1 MFPLLKGHSMST
13 RFSRHALGCAMLACS
28 ALTAM
33 QAAHARE
40 TGPIDARAVWTER
53 SLSACRSEQS
63 HTAPDVCLLRTM
75 QRAGARPQAI
85 AAARM
90 LVKANKAGFIS
101 AWRPLGK
108 AALATVTYPF
118 RANTNEGSLLIGSDG
133 AAIDVDEDAVR
144 EEDRATA
151 AWRAFSAAHPDAAPF
166 APADFIGGTATDD
179 GGQRLLFSTPL
190 KSCLACA
197 DDGAL
202 LVAYT
207 VDKAGVV
214 LERELLTI
222 K

>member
-1 MFPLLKGHSMST
+1 MPT
-13 RFSRHALGCAMLACS
+13 RFSRHAFGCAVLACS
-28 ALTAM
+28 ALSTM

-53 SLSACRSEQS
+53 SLSACRSGQS
-63 HTAPDVCLLRTM
+63 HSAPDVCLLRTM

-108 AALATVTYPF
+108 VALATVTYPF

-133 AAIDVDEDAVR
+133 AAIDVDEDSVR
-144 EEDRATA
+144 EEDRATP
-151 AWRAFSAAHPDAAPF
+151 AWRAFTAAHPDAVPF
-166 APADFIGGTATDD
+166 APADFVGSTATDD

-190 KSCLACA
+190 KSCHACV

-207 VDKAGVV
+207 VDKAGIV

>member
-1 MFPLLKGHSMST
+1 MPT
-13 RFSRHALGCAMLACS
+13 RFSRHAFGCAVLACS
-28 ALTAM
+28 ALSTM

-53 SLSACRSEQS
+53 SLSACRSGQS
-63 HTAPDVCLLRTM
+63 HSAPDVCLLRTM

-108 AALATVTYPF
+108 VALATVTYPF

-133 AAIDVDEDAVR
+133 AAIDVDEDSVR
-144 EEDRATA
+144 EEDRATP
-151 AWRAFSAAHPDAAPF
+151 AWRAFTAAHPDSVPF
-166 APADFIGGTATDD
+166 APADFVGSTATDD

-190 KSCLACA
+190 KSCHACA

-202 LVAYT
+202 LVAYM
-207 VDKAGVV
+207 VDKAGIV

>member
-1 MFPLLKGHSMST
+1 MST
-13 RFSRHALGCAMLACS
+13 RFSRHVAGCAILAVS
-28 ALTAM
+28 GLAAM
-33 QAAHARE
+33 QAAHALE
-40 TGPIDARAVWTER
+40 TGPIDARAVWQER

-63 HTAPDVCLLRTM
+63 HSAPDVCLLRTM
-75 QRAGARPQAI
+75 QRSGARPQAL

-133 AAIDVDEDAVR
+133 AAIDVDEDTVR
-144 EEDRATA
+144 EEDRTTP
-151 AWRAFSAAHPDAAPF
+151 AWRAFAAAHPDAVPF
-166 APADFIGGTATDD
+166 APADFVGSTAADD

-190 KSCLACA
+190 KSCHACA

-207 VDKAGVV
+207 VDKAGIVR
-214 LERELLTI
+214 EREILTI

>member
-1 MFPLLKGHSMST
+1 MST
-13 RFSRHALGCAMLACS
+13 RFSRHVAGCAILAVS
-28 ALTAM
+28 GLAAM
-33 QAAHARE
+33 QAAHALE
-40 TGPIDARAVWTER
+40 AGPIDARAVWQER

-63 HTAPDVCLLRTM
+63 HSAPDVCLLRTM
-75 QRAGARPQAI
+75 QRSGARPQAL

-133 AAIDVDEDAVR
+133 AAIDVDEDTVR
-144 EEDRATA
+144 EEDRATP
-151 AWRAFSAAHPDAAPF
+151 AWRAFAAAHPDAVPF
-166 APADFIGGTATDD
+166 APADFIGSTATDE

-190 KSCLACA
+190 KSCHACA

-207 VDKAGVV
+207 LDKAGIVR
-214 LERELLTI
+214 ERQLLTI
-222 K
+222 R

>member
-1 MFPLLKGHSMST
+1 MPT
-13 RFSRHALGCAMLACS
+13 RFFRHVFCCAVLALSNLA
-28 ALTAM
+28 AA
-33 QAAHARE
+33 QAASLLPIC
-40 TGPIDARAVWTER
+40 PIDARFVWQER

-63 HTAPDVCLLRTM
+63 PTAPDVCLLRTM
-75 QRAGARPQAI
+75 QRSGARPQAI

-118 RANTNEGSLLIGSDG
+118 RANTNEGTLLIGSDG
-133 AAIDVDEDAVR
+133 AAIDVDEGSVR
-144 EEDRATA
+144 EEDRATP
-151 AWRAFSAAHPDAAPF
+151 AWRAFAAAHPDSVPF
-166 APADFIGGTATDD
+166 APGDFVGSTATDD

-190 KSCLACA
+190 MTCHACA
-197 DDGAL
+197 EDGAL

-207 VDKAGVV
+207 VDKAGIV
-214 LERELLTI
+214 RDRQLLTI

>member
-1 MFPLLKGHSMST
+1 MRT
-13 RFSRHALGCAMLACS
+13 RFFRHLAGCATLAFS
-28 ALTAM
+28 ALAGA
-33 QAAHARE
+33 QAASLPPI
-40 TGPIDARAVWTER
+40 GPIDARAVWQER

-63 HTAPDVCLLRTM
+63 QTAPDVCLLRSM
-75 QRAGARPQAI
+75 QRYHAHPQAI

-108 AALATVTYPF
+108 ATLATVTYPF
-118 RANTNEGSLLIGSDG
+118 RANTNEGSLLIGSNG

-151 AWRAFSAAHPDAAPF
+151 AWRAFAAAHPDSVPF
-166 APADFIGGTATDD
+166 APADFVGSTATDD
-179 GGQRLLFSTPL
+179 GGQRLLFSTPM
-190 KSCLACA
+190 KSCHACA

-207 VDKAGVV
+207 LDKAGVV
-214 LERELLTI
+214 RERELLTI

>member
-1 MFPLLKGHSMST
+1 MPT
-13 RFSRHALGCAMLACS
+13 RFSRHVAGCAILAVS
-28 ALTAM
+28 GITAM
-33 QAAHARE
+33 QAAHALE
-40 TGPIDARAVWTER
+40 TGAIDARAVWQER

-75 QRAGARPQAI
+75 ERSGARPQAI

-90 LVKANKAGFIS
+90 LVKADKAGFIS

-118 RANTNEGSLLIGSDG
+118 RANTNEGTLLIGSDG
-133 AAIDVDEDAVR
+133 VAIDVDEGSVR

-151 AWRAFSAAHPDAAPF
+151 AWRAFVAAHPDAVPF
-166 APADFIGGTATDD
+166 APADFVGSTATDD

-190 KSCLACA
+190 KSCHACA
-197 DDGAL
+197 EDGAL

-207 VDKAGVV
+207 LDKAGVV

>member
-1 MFPLLKGHSMST
+1 
-13 RFSRHALGCAMLACS
+13 MLTLSSLA
-28 ALTAM
+28 AA
-33 QAAHARE
+33 QAAGLPPI
-40 TGPIDARAVWTER
+40 GPVDARAVWQER

-63 HTAPDVCLLRTM
+63 PTAPDVCLLRTM
-75 QRAGARPQAI
+75 QRSGARPQAI

-118 RANTNEGSLLIGSDG
+118 RANTNEGTLLIGSDG
-133 AAIDVDEDAVR
+133 AAIDVDEGSVR
-144 EEDRATA
+144 EEDRATP
-151 AWRAFSAAHPDAAPF
+151 AWQAFTAAHPDAVPF
-166 APADFIGGTATDD
+166 APAEFVGSTATGD
-179 GGQRLLFSTPL
+179 GGQSVLFSTPL
-190 KSCLACA
+190 KSCHACA

-207 VDKAGVV
+207 LDKAGSVR
-214 LERELLTI
+214 ERQLLTI

>member
-1 MFPLLKGHSMST
+1 MST
-13 RFSRHALGCAMLACS
+13 RFSRHVAGCAILAVS
-28 ALTAM
+28 GLAAM
-33 QAAHARE
+33 QVAHALE
-40 TGPIDARAVWTER
+40 AGPIDARAVWQER

-63 HTAPDVCLLRTM
+63 HSAPDVCLLRTM
-75 QRAGARPQAI
+75 QRSGARPQAL

-90 LVKANKAGFIS
+90 LVKANKGGFIS

-133 AAIDVDEDAVR
+133 AAIDVDEDTVR
-144 EEDRATA
+144 EEDRATPP
-151 AWRAFSAAHPDAAPF
+151 WRAFAAAHPDAVPF
-166 APADFIGGTATDD
+166 APADFVGSTATDD

-190 KSCLACA
+190 KSCHACA

-202 LVAYT
+202 LIACT
-207 VDKAGVV
+207 VDKAGIVR
-214 LERELLTI
+214 EREILTI

>member
-1 MFPLLKGHSMST
+1 MPT
-13 RFSRHALGCAMLACS
+13 PFSRHALRCAVFALAS
-28 ALTAM
+28 VAGLQTA
-33 QAAHARE
+33 QAQQF
-40 TGPIDARAVWTER
+40 GPIDARAVWTER

-63 HTAPDVCLLRTM
+63 STAPDVCLLRTM

-90 LVKANKAGFIS
+90 LVKADKAGFIS

-133 AAIDVDEDAVR
+133 AAIDVDEGSLR
-144 EEDRATA
+144 EEDRATP
-151 AWRAFSAAHPDAAPF
+151 AWRAFAAAHPDAVPF
-166 APADFIGGTATDD
+166 APADFVGSTATAD
-179 GGQRLLFSTPL
+179 GGQSVLFSTPL
-190 KSCLACA
+190 KSCHACA

-202 LVAYT
+202 LVAYAIDRDGI
-207 VDKAGVV
+207 VRGRK
-214 LERELLTI
+214 LLAI

>member
-1 MFPLLKGHSMST
+1 MST
-13 RFSRHALGCAMLACS
+13 RFSRRLLGCAVLALS
-28 ALTAM
+28 GLATA
-33 QAAHARE
+33 QAAGGRHI
-40 TGPIDARAVWTER
+40 GPIDARAVWQER
-53 SLSACRSEQS
+53 SLSACRSGQS
-63 HTAPDVCLLRTM
+63 PSAPDVCLLRTM
-75 QRAGARPQAI
+75 QRSGAHPQAI

-144 EEDRATA
+144 EEDRATP
-151 AWRAFSAAHPDAAPF
+151 AWQAFAAAHPDTVPF
-166 APADFIGGTATDD
+166 APAEFVGSTATSD
-179 GGQRLLFSTPL
+179 GGQSVLFSTPL
-190 KSCLACA
+190 ITCHACA
-197 DDGAL
+197 EDGAL

-207 VDKAGVV
+207 IDKAGIVR
-214 LERELLTI
+214 ERKLLTI

>member
-1 MFPLLKGHSMST
+1 MPT
-13 RFSRHALGCAMLACS
+13 RFSLHLAGCAILVLS
-28 ALTAM
+28 ALATM
-33 QAAHARE
+33 QAAHAQSQP
-40 TGPIDARAVWTER
+40 TGPIDARAVWQER
-53 SLSACRSEQS
+53 SLSACRNEQS
-63 HTAPDVCLLRTM
+63 QTAPDVCLLRTM
-75 QRAGARPQAI
+75 QRSGARPQAI

-144 EEDRATA
+144 EEDRATP
-151 AWRAFSAAHPDAAPF
+151 AWRAFAAAHPDAVPF
-166 APADFIGGTATDD
+166 APADFIGSTATDD

-190 KSCLACA
+190 KSCHACA
-197 DDGAL
+197 DDGSL
-202 LVAYT
+202 LVAYK
-207 VDKAGVV
+207 VDKAGIVR
-214 LERELLTI
+214 ERQLLTI

>member
-1 MFPLLKGHSMST
+1 MPT
-13 RFSRHALGCAMLACS
+13 RFSRHVAGCAVLAFS
-28 ALTAM
+28 ALASM
-33 QAAHARE
+33 QAAHAQSQPA
-40 TGPIDARAVWTER
+40 GPIDARAVWQER
-53 SLSACRSEQS
+53 PLSACRSEQS
-63 HTAPDVCLLRTM
+63 QTAPDVCLLRTM
-75 QRAGARPQAI
+75 QRSGARPQAI

-90 LVKANKAGFIS
+90 LVKADKAGFIS

-144 EEDRATA
+144 EEDRATP
-151 AWRAFSAAHPDAAPF
+151 AWRAFAAAHPDAVPF
-166 APADFIGGTATDD
+166 APADFIGSTATAD

-190 KSCLACA
+190 KSCHACA

-207 VDKAGVV
+207 LDKAGVV

>member
-1 MFPLLKGHSMST
+1 MST
-13 RFSRHALGCAMLACS
+13 RFSRHLIRCAVLACC
-28 ALTAM
+28 ALTSP
-33 QAAHARE
+33 QAALALE
-40 TGPIDARAVWTER
+40 TGPVDARAVWQER

-63 HTAPDVCLLRTM
+63 SAAPEVCLLRSM
-75 QRAGARPQAI
+75 QRYGARPQAV

-90 LVKANKAGFIS
+90 LVKAGKAGFIS
-101 AWRPLGK
+101 AWRPLDK

-144 EEDRATA
+144 EQDRASP
-151 AWRAFSAAHPDAAPF
+151 AWRAFASTHPDAVPF
-166 APADFIGGTATDD
+166 APAEFVGSTAIGD
-179 GGQRLLFSTPL
+179 GGLRLLFATPM
-190 KSCLACA
+190 KSCHACA

-207 VDKAGVV
+207 LDKTGVV
-214 LERELLTI
+214 RERELLTI

>member
-1 MFPLLKGHSMST
+1 MPT
-13 RFSRHALGCAMLACS
+13 RFFRHVAGCAIFAVS
-28 ALTAM
+28 GITAM
-33 QAAHARE
+33 QAAHALE
-40 TGPIDARAVWTER
+40 TGAIDARAVWQER

-75 QRAGARPQAI
+75 ERSGARPQAI
-85 AAARM
+85 AAAKM

-101 AWRPLGK
+101 ALRPLGK

-118 RANTNEGSLLIGSDG
+118 RANTNEGTLLIGSDG
-133 AAIDVDEDAVR
+133 AAIDVDEGSVR

-151 AWRAFSAAHPDAAPF
+151 AWRAFVAAHPDAVPF
-166 APADFIGGTATDD
+166 APADFVGSTATDD

-190 KSCLACA
+190 KSCHACA

-207 VDKAGVV
+207 LDKAGVV

>member
-1 MFPLLKGHSMST
+1 MST
-13 RFSRHALGCAMLACS
+13 RFSRHVAGCAILAVS
-28 ALTAM
+28 GLAAM
-33 QAAHARE
+33 QAAHALE
-40 TGPIDARAVWTER
+40 TGPIDARAVWQER

-63 HTAPDVCLLRTM
+63 HSAPDVCLLRTM
-75 QRAGARPQAI
+75 QRSGARPQAL

-90 LVKANKAGFIS
+90 LVKANKGGFIS

-133 AAIDVDEDAVR
+133 AAIDVDEDTVR
-144 EEDRATA
+144 EEDRATP
-151 AWRAFSAAHPDAAPF
+151 AWRAFAAAHPDAVPF
-166 APADFIGGTATDD
+166 APADFVGSTATDD

-190 KSCLACA
+190 KSCHACA

-207 VDKAGVV
+207 VDKTGIVR
-214 LERELLTI
+214 ERELLTI

>member
-1 MFPLLKGHSMST
+1 MST
-13 RFSRHALGCAMLACS
+13 RFSRHVAGCAILAVS
-28 ALTAM
+28 GLAAM
-33 QAAHARE
+33 QAAHALE
-40 TGPIDARAVWTER
+40 TGPIDARAVWQER

-63 HTAPDVCLLRTM
+63 HSAPDVCLLRTM
-75 QRAGARPQAI
+75 QRSGARPQAL

-133 AAIDVDEDAVR
+133 AAIDVDEDTVR
-144 EEDRATA
+144 EEDRATP
-151 AWRAFSAAHPDAAPF
+151 AWRAFAAAHPDAVPF
-166 APADFIGGTATDD
+166 APADFVGSTATDD

-190 KSCLACA
+190 KSCHACA

-202 LVAYT
+202 LIAYT
-207 VDKAGVV
+207 VDKAGIVR
-214 LERELLTI
+214 ERELLTI